1 MQRSYLNDF
10 LALLA
15 VALERR
21 CTRIAVKRDVSQMAL
36 TLQHAYGGLRL
47 CGCFE
52 M

>member
-36 TLQHAYGGLRL
+36 TLHTYGGLRL